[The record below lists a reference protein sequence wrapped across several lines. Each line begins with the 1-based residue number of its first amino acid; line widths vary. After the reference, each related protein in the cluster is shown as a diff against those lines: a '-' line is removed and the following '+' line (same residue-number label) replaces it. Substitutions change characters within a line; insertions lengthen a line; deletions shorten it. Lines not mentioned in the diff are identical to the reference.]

1 VCFLFWNGVFF
12 LIVLCPSFLFG
23 GVQVAALLEKRAKVK
38 EMTYDTYEFD
48 YLPTLRVRAE
58 QLVDEGTCS
67 NLDQVCCNA
76 LQHTAT
82 SRNTLQHPAAPCNT
96 QQLVGGCLLESVVV
110 CIAVHCNV
118 LQDTAIHRLVD
129 EDIRCGGDSEKH
141 CIILQHTA
149 PARHCRRLHP
159 NATNRY
165 TATENE

>member
-1 VCFLFWNGVFF
+1 MCVFFFWNGVFF
-12 LIVLCPSFLFG
+12 LIFLCLSFLFEG
-23 GVQVAALLEKRAKVK
+23 AQVAALLEKRAKVK

-96 QQLVGGCLLESVVV
+96 QQLVGGCLLETVVM
-110 CIAVHCNV
+110 CIAAHCNV
-118 LQDTAIHRLVD
+118 L
-129 EDIRCGGDSEKH
+129 
-141 CIILQHTA
+141 
-149 PARHCRRLHP
+149 
-159 NATNRY
+159 
-165 TATENE
+165 